1 MPSFFTD
8 FLPLILGSAIV
19 PMQIIFTALLL
30 GSPERGVLKGI
41 LFIAGM
47 TTVRLIQGFVFGFI
61 MVGVSNT
68 SDSSKHNAITST
80 LLLVIGIMLLITAY
94 RQWRHEDDP
103 DAPPPKWLTMI
114 ETITPVK
121 AFGVGFALVAIAPK
135 LWVFTLNAIAVI
147 GEAQLGRPDSI
158 TAFLVFV
165 LLAQSLILLL
175 ILMRIIV
182 PGQATKVLNGLTD
195 WLTKH
200 NRVLMIT
207 ISLVFGLYFLV
218 KAINRFLA

>member
-1 MPSFFTD
+1 M
-8 FLPLILGSAIV
+8 
-19 PMQIIFTALLL
+19 TA
-30 GSPERGVLKGI
+30 
-41 LFIAGM
+41 
-47 TTVRLIQGFVFGFI
+47 VRLIQGFVFGFI

-182 PGQATKVLNGLTD
+182 PGQATKVLNGLTG